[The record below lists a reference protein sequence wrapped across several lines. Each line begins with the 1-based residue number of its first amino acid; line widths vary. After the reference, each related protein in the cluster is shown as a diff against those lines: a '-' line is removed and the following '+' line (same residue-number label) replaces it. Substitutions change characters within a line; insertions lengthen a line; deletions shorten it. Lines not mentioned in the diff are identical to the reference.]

1 MGFYERDFS
10 ISMFDNSPL
19 AFCVIRV
26 DLDENGEPVDW
37 TFLYCNEALA
47 EIEGRPQNELL
58 GHRFYEMFP
67 KCDRDWVKPYYKAA
81 YEKIPIEFDTFTLI
95 EGKYLHVNCIP
106 LDEPGLCGCMLRIM
120 QSEEDYKRSLEDKM
134 AEFKNIHEALGSGS
148 WALRLP
154 LIHI

>member
-67 KCDRDWVKPYYKAA
+67 K
-81 YEKIPIEFDTFTLI
+81 
-95 EGKYLHVNCIP
+95 
-106 LDEPGLCGCMLRIM
+106 
-120 QSEEDYKRSLEDKM
+120 
-134 AEFKNIHEALGSGS
+134 
-148 WALRLP
+148 
-154 LIHI
+154 